1 MSKDSE
7 RKIRIKVNNAAALNE
22 GKSKKK
28 KQIYRSEEEELKRKK
43 TAMNDKYPG
52 RR

>member
-1 MSKDSE
+1 M
-7 RKIRIKVNNAAALNE
+7 N
-22 GKSKKK
+22 GKARSKKK
-28 KQIYRSEEEELKRKK
+28 KQIYISEEEELKRKK